1 MKAVQHFSDE
11 YLAYCSKLT
20 LEQRLQFLEDFRLLH
35 AAAQQPQQSTPISL
49 RVPDP
54 LLRLFKL
61 KAAAAGVPYQTQIK
75 RLMAQWCNATE
86 D

>member
-1 MKAVQHFSDE
+1 MRPVQYFSDE
-11 YLAYCSKLT
+11 SLAHSAKLT
-20 LEQRLQFLEDFRLLH
+20 PEQTLQFLEDFRLLL
-35 AAAQQPQQSTPISL
+35 AAAQQPQQSTLISL

-61 KAAAAGVPYQTQIK
+61 KAAAAGTPYQTQIK
-75 RLMAQWCNATE
+75 RLMAQWCNVTE